1 MNYFLFMLA
10 NVKIISE
17 IALLIVFIASFI
29 VAIFVLLENRNP
41 IRASALILLLFTLPG
56 VGLIIYFYIGRNYRK
71 KRMFEIKKD
80 SDRNFIEQLLQQIR
94 RNSENLIRENQD
106 LLGNKS
112 LLAKMLLN
120 DNYFGLSDQNSV
132 KLLVNG
138 EEKFPELFHDLE
150 NAKHHIHIEYFIIE
164 NGLLFEQLKEILSRK
179 SKEGVSVRI
188 IYDDFGSRRLKNKSI
203 KSLQNAGIEI
213 LPFYKTYF
221 PSLANRINYRNHRK
235 IVIIDGKTGYTGGL
249 NMSDKYTN
257 DFPKKNNLFW
267 RDTHLKIK
275 GTAIRYLQYTF
286 LLDWQ
291 FCSDQT
297 LYFNTDFFPSVESN
311 DSNKLVQIISGGPDL
326 LRETVMM
333 TYFKAIVDAEKEC
346 FITTPYL
353 IPNQGIITALKQ
365 AALGGVDVRILIP
378 GISDSWLLNSA
389 TNTFLYDLL
398 FSGVKIYQYQKGF
411 IHAKT
416 ISIDQN
422 LSIIGSANMDYR
434 SFDYNFEANAIV
446 YDRDF
451 NNTLKEQFLKDLEES
466 TQISIED
473 WIKRPLRKRLIES
486 VVRLLSPVL

>member
-1 MNYFLFMLA
+1 MNYLLFILA
-10 NVKIISE
+10 NFKTISE
-17 IALLIVFIASFI
+17 IALLITFIASFI

-71 KRMFEIKKD
+71 KRMFETKKD

-94 RNSENLIRENQD
+94 KSSENLIREKQD
-106 LLGNKS
+106 VLGNKS
-112 LLAKMLLN
+112 MLANMLLN
-120 DNYFGLSDQNSV
+120 DNYFGLSDRNSL
-132 KLLVNG
+132 KLLING

-150 NAKHHIHIEYFIIE
+150 SAKHHIHIEYFIIE
-164 NGLLFEQLKEILSRK
+164 NGLLFEKLKEILARK

-188 IYDDFGSRRLKNKSI
+188 IYDDFGSRRLQNKGI
-203 KSLQNAGIEI
+203 KALQKAGIEI

-235 IVIIDGKTGYTGGL
+235 IVIIDGKIGYTGGL
-249 NMSDKYTN
+249 NISDKYTN
-257 DFPKKNNLFW
+257 SIAKKNKLYW
-267 RDTHLKIK
+267 RDTHLKVS
-275 GTAIRYLQYTF
+275 GPAVRYLQYTF

-297 LYFNTDFFPSVESN
+297 LFFDAKFFPTIEPN
-311 DSNKLVQIISGGPDL
+311 NSNKLVQILSGGPDL

-346 FITTPYL
+346 YITTPYL

-378 GISDSWLLNSA
+378 GKSDSWLLNSA

-398 FSGVKIYQYQKGF
+398 LSGVKIYRYQKGF

-416 ISIDQN
+416 MSIDHN

-434 SFDYNFEANAIV
+434 SFDYNFEANAII
-446 YDRDF
+446 YDIDF
-451 NNTLKEQFLKDLEES
+451 NNTLKEQFLIDLKES
-466 TQISIED
+466 IQISVED
-473 WIKRPLRKRLIES
+473 WIKRPVHKKLIES